1 MTCSQEF
8 LPPSYAECHGVAR
21 RAASSFYPCFFLL
34 RRPRRRAMEA
44 LYAFMR
50 YTDDLADGEG
60 VKDRA
65 AALREWRGG
74 LEAAIA
80 GKIVRPASPAQR
92 ILVAV
97 ADTAERFQIPHR
109 HLFDVI
115 GGVEMDL
122 NRRRYATFAELVR
135 YCDLVAGAVGLACIR
150 IWGFCG
156 EEPVEPARACGLAF
170 QMTNILRDL
179 REDAQ
184 RGRVYLPEEDLARF
198 GYTEADLAAGVADER
213 FMQLMRRQ
221 IERTEMLYTRAL
233 PLAPRLEPEG
243 RRMFLMMVQ
252 VYHRL
257 FKMIRT
263 DPARVLSQRV
273 TLSLVEKLAIILRAI
288 AGPAEGALR

>member
-1 MTCSQEF
+1 MTCSRAP
-8 LPPSYAECHGVAR
+8 LPPSYTECRRVAR

-34 RRPRRRAMEA
+34 RQPRRRAIEA

-50 YTDDLADGEG
+50 HTDDLADARG

-65 AALREWRGG
+65 AALQDWRGG

-80 GKIVRPASPAQR
+80 GKIVRPAGPAQK

-97 ADTAERFQIPHR
+97 ADTAEWFQIPHR

-115 GGVEMDL
+115 GGVAMDL
-122 NRRRYATFAELVR
+122 QPRRYATFEELAG
-135 YCDLVAGAVGLACIR
+135 YCDLVAGAVGRACIR

-184 RGRVYLPEEDLARF
+184 RGRVYLPEEDLARC

-213 FMQLMRRQ
+213 FLQLMQRQ
-221 IERTEMLYTRAL
+221 IERTEALYARAL
-233 PLAPRLEPEG
+233 PLAPRLAPEG

-252 VYHRL
+252 VYQRL
-257 FKMIRT
+257 FEMIRA
-263 DPARVLSQRV
+263 DPARVLSRRV
-273 TLSLVEKLAIILRAI
+273 ALGPVEKLAILFRAV
-288 AGPAEGALR
+288 AGPAGGGLR